1 MFELAAIKAAHSK
14 VKSGADFPNYINEIH
29 ALGVQ
34 RFETWATDS
43 HTIYFGENNFEVQAP
58 AAFPPFN
65 IADQCHLNQ
74 FQERLK
80 LHQQGQTDYVTFCA
94 DCAANGIEKWVMD
107 LNAKTC
113 SYFDKANNVQLV
125 EMLP

>member
-1 MFELAAIKAAHSK
+1 MFELSTIKAAHSR
-14 VKSGADFPNYINEIH
+14 VKSGADFPNYINEIR

-34 RFETWATDS
+34 RFETWATDG
-43 HTIYFGENNFEVQAP
+43 HTVYFGVNNFEVYAP
-58 AAFPPFN
+58 GIFSPLIISATCN
-65 IADQCHLNQ
+65 LNQ

-94 DCAANGIEKWVMD
+94 DCAQYGIEKWVMD

-113 SYFDKANNVQLV
+113 SYFDKDNTIQLV
-125 EMLP
+125 ETLL